1 MVENYFVGACSRIDD
16 DEDDMMVIM
25 VIMLMTIL
33 MMLLCVMMTRMTFLK
48 MLILVGMRVFNGD
61 GRSVT
66 ALSLSLSLTSQ
77 GDQGQKVF
85 TKYKEIAVNFT
96 VVTLL
101 DFNDGI
107 QSRYHDRLDFALASD
122 ALQLVTS
129 SYAMLEA
136 TASAANKDLS
146 DESVRFQLNRAIM
159 NVRFSVCGVF
169 NFIQLTLVSSCIHS
183 LVFFFNGS
191 VMVVFVRV
199 FFPRFFLFH

>member
-1 MVENYFVGACSRIDD
+1 M
-16 DEDDMMVIM
+16 
-25 VIMLMTIL
+25 
-33 MMLLCVMMTRMTFLK
+33 K
-48 MLILVGMRVFNGD
+48 MLILVGMRVFNGMVEVSQ
-61 GRSVT
+61 RYI
-66 ALSLSLSLTSQ
+66 SLSLTSQ

-169 NFIQLTLVSSCIHS
+169 NCKQLTLICQVVFI
-183 LVFFFNGS
+183 VFFNVS
-191 VMVVFVRV
+191 VLVVFVRAFFLV
-199 FFPRFFLFH
+199 FFLNFIKA